1 MPFGKK
7 PDLAGGV
14 VIDFDVIYE
23 LAIRPAISEAGLEPI
38 RGDNERTGGI
48 IHVPMFARILLAEF
62 MVADLT
68 LATRKS
74 FMSWEFDMP

>member
-38 RGDNERTGGI
+38 RGDKERTGGI
-48 IHVPMFARILLAEF
+48 IQCANVCANTIGRIHGSRPYPWQPERLL
-62 MVADLT
+62 
-68 LATRKS
+68 
-74 FMSWEFDMP
+74 